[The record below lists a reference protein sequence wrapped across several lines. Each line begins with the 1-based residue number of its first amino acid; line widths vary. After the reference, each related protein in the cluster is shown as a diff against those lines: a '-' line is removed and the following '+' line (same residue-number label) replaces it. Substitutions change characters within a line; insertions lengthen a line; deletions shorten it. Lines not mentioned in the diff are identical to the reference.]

1 MIKTEYLNDGT
12 LIKHYSDAGFML
24 LQVETGIKYSDPVD
38 VVPCRY
44 TYEETNE
51 LIDNIEE
58 TTVYNDIYVLQ
69 KYETENTELKAQQ
82 NELITSYNE
91 GVNSI

>member
-24 LQVETGIKYSDPVD
+24 LQVETGMKYSDPVD
-38 VVPCRY
+38 LVPCRY

-51 LIDNIEE
+51 YVEGEE
-58 TTVYNDIYVLQ
+58 EISSDEFLTMVQEVL
-69 KYETENTELKAQQ
+69 
-82 NELITSYNE
+82 
-91 GVNSI
+91 